1 MDVNGQNNI
10 SVGLKILKKVS
21 VFMFMTLIFMVP
33 DNNVYANFNTNILE
47 ENELILKDKA
57 NNENSVENLVSDE
70 NIDNKLNTVDV
81 FNYNTNNIFTINLK
95 GNSIRLV
102 DNTVGLT
109 SLIEDKYSMLEE
121 ICNSY
126 VNELGIDVNNITA
139 IQIMGTIN
147 SDIEKSR
154 ISSLNLSGEVAKEVY
169 DAYVINEN
177 LLGLDFKIDLTES
190 EVIEPETVT
199 EECSDLYIGENKI
212 VQGVSGISLIN
223 KEIIYDGL
231 NKNEEKVVSK
241 KVVKPAVN
249 TVVKV
254 GTKNPYD
261 EGVAFL
267 SNPTNGGYLSSYFG
281 EVRVKSVHKGIDIAK
296 SLGESVNASL
306 DGKVIS
312 AGYNNGGYGNL
323 IVIEHP
329 NNMKTYYAHLN
340 EIYVNVGDIVKKDD
354 IIGAVGSTGNSTG
367 PHLHF
372 ELRVDNKPVDPIK
385 YIKQ

>member
-10 SVGLKILKKVS
+10 SICFKILKKIS
-21 VFMFMTLIFMVP
+21 VLMFMTLLFIVP
-33 DNNVYANFNTNILE
+33 NNNVYANFNTNSLE

-57 NNENSVENLVSDE
+57 NSENKVENLISDE
-70 NIDNKLNTVDV
+70 KIDSKLNAADV
-81 FNYNTNNIFTINLK
+81 FNSNMNNVFTINLK
-95 GNSIRLV
+95 GNLIRLA
-102 DNTVGLT
+102 DNTVALT
-109 SLIEDKYSMLEE
+109 SLIEDKYSMLEK

-139 IQIMGTIN
+139 IQVMGTIN
-147 SDIEKSR
+147 SDIEKGR
-154 ISSLNLSGEVAKEVY
+154 ISSLNLSGEVAKEIY

-177 LLGLDFKIDLTES
+177 LLGLDFKINLTES
-190 EVIEPETVT
+190 EVIEPETII
-199 EECSDLYIGENKI
+199 EECSDLYIGETETVK
-212 VQGVSGISLIN
+212 GVSGISLIN

-231 NKNEEKVVSK
+231 NKNQEKVVGK
-241 KVVKPAVN
+241 KIVKQSVN

-254 GTKNPYD
+254 GTKNPYYD
-261 EGVAFL
+261 EVAFL

-281 EVRVKSVHKGIDIAK
+281 EIREKSVHKGIDIAK
-296 SLGESVNASL
+296 NLGESVNASL
-306 DGKVIS
+306 DGKVVN

-323 IVIEHP
+323 IVIEHQG
-329 NNMKTYYAHLN
+329 NMKTYYAHLS

-354 IIGAVGSTGNSTG
+354 IIGTVGSTGNSTG

-372 ELRVDNKPVDPIK
+372 ELRVDNKPVDPVK

>member
-10 SVGLKILKKVS
+10 SILMKILKKVS
-21 VFMFMTLIFMVP
+21 VFMFMTLIFMVT
-33 DNNVYANFNTNILE
+33 DNNVYANFNKNNLE
-47 ENELILKDKA
+47 KNELILKDKA
-57 NNENSVENLVSDE
+57 NNENSVENLISDK
-70 NIDNKLNTVDV
+70 NIDSKLNTTDV
-81 FNYNTNNIFTINLK
+81 FSSNMNNVFTINLK

-139 IQIMGTIN
+139 IQVMGTIS

-154 ISSLNLSGEVAKEVY
+154 ISSLNLSGEIAKEVY

-190 EVIEPETVT
+190 EVIEPKTVT
-199 EECSDLYIGENKI
+199 EECSDLYIGETET
-212 VQGVSGISLIN
+212 VQGVSGISLVN

-231 NKNEEKVVSK
+231 NKNNEKVVSK

-254 GTKNPYD
+254 GTKNPYYA
-261 EGVAFL
+261 GVAFL
-267 SNPTNGGYLSSYFG
+267 SNPTKGGYLSSYFG
-281 EVRVKSVHKGIDIAK
+281 EVRAKSVHKGIDIAK
-296 SLGESVNASL
+296 NLGESVNAAL

-323 IVIEHP
+323 IVIEHQ

-340 EIYVNVGDIVKKDD
+340 EIYVNVGDMVKKDD

>member
-1 MDVNGQNNI
+1 
-10 SVGLKILKKVS
+10 
-21 VFMFMTLIFMVP
+21 MVP
-33 DNNVYANFNTNILE
+33 DNNVYANFNKNNLE
-47 ENELILKDKA
+47 KNELILKDKA
-57 NNENSVENLVSDE
+57 NNENSVENLISDK
-70 NIDNKLNTVDV
+70 NIDSKLNTTDV
-81 FNYNTNNIFTINLK
+81 FSSNMNNIFTINLK
-95 GNSIRLV
+95 GNSIKLV

-139 IQIMGTIN
+139 IQVMGTIN

-154 ISSLNLSGEVAKEVY
+154 ISSLNLSGEIAKEVY
-169 DAYVINEN
+169 DSYVINEN

-190 EVIEPETVT
+190 EVIEPKTVT
-199 EECSDLYIGENKI
+199 EECSDLYIGETET
-212 VQGVSGISLIN
+212 VQGVSGISLVN

-231 NKNEEKVVSK
+231 NKNNEKVVSK

-254 GTKNPYD
+254 GTKNPYYA
-261 EGVAFL
+261 GVAFL
-267 SNPTNGGYLSSYFG
+267 SNPTKGGYLSSYFG
-281 EVRVKSVHKGIDIAK
+281 EVRAKSVHKGIDIAK
-296 SLGESVNASL
+296 NLGESVNAAL

-323 IVIEHP
+323 IVIEHQ

-340 EIYVNVGDIVKKDD
+340 EIYVNVGDMVKKDD

>member
-139 IQIMGTIN
+139 IQVIGTIN

-154 ISSLNLSGEVAKEVY
+154 ISSLNLSGEIAKEVY
-169 DAYVINEN
+169 DSYVINES
-177 LLGLDFKIDLTES
+177 LLGLDFKINLTES

-199 EECSDLYIGENKI
+199 EECNDLYVGETET
-212 VQGVSGISLIN
+212 VQGGSGISLVS

-231 NKNEEKVVSK
+231 NKNQEKVVSK

-249 TVVKV
+249 TIVKV
-254 GTKNPYD
+254 GTKNPYYD
-261 EGVAFL
+261 GVAFL

-281 EVRVKSVHKGIDIAK
+281 EVRAKSVHKGIDIAK
-296 SLGESVNASL
+296 NLGESVNASL

-340 EIYVNVGDIVKKDD
+340 DIYVNVGDMVKKDD

>member
-10 SVGLKILKKVS
+10 SILMKILKKVS

-33 DNNVYANFNTNILE
+33 DNNVYANFNKNNLE
-47 ENELILKDKA
+47 KNELILKDKA
-57 NNENSVENLVSDE
+57 NNENSVENLISDK
-70 NIDNKLNTVDV
+70 NIDSKLNTTDV
-81 FNYNTNNIFTINLK
+81 FSSNMNNVFTINLK

-139 IQIMGTIN
+139 IQVMGTIS

-154 ISSLNLSGEVAKEVY
+154 ISSLNLSGEIAKEVY

-190 EVIEPETVT
+190 EVIEPKTVT
-199 EECSDLYIGENKI
+199 EECSDLYIGETET
-212 VQGVSGISLIN
+212 VQGVSGISLVN

-231 NKNEEKVVSK
+231 NKNNEKVVSK

-254 GTKNPYD
+254 GTKNPYYA
-261 EGVAFL
+261 GVAFL
-267 SNPTNGGYLSSYFG
+267 SNPTKGGYLSSYFG
-281 EVRVKSVHKGIDIAK
+281 EVRAKSVHKGIDIAK
-296 SLGESVNASL
+296 NLGESVNAAL

-323 IVIEHP
+323 IVIEHQ

-340 EIYVNVGDIVKKDD
+340 
-354 IIGAVGSTGNSTG
+354 
-367 PHLHF
+367 
-372 ELRVDNKPVDPIK
+372 
-385 YIKQ
+385 

>member
-10 SVGLKILKKVS
+10 SIWLKILKKVS
-21 VFMFMTLIFMVP
+21 VLMFMTLIFMVP
-33 DNNVYANFNTNILE
+33 DNNVYANFNTRSLE

-57 NNENSVENLVSDE
+57 NNESSVENLVSDE
-70 NIDNKLNTVDV
+70 NTDNKLNAVDV

-109 SLIEDKYSMLEE
+109 SLIEDKYLILEE

-139 IQIMGTIN
+139 IQVIGTIN

-154 ISSLNLSGEVAKEVY
+154 ISSLNLSGEIAKEVY
-169 DAYVINEN
+169 DSYVINES
-177 LLGLDFKIDLTES
+177 LLGLDFKINLTES

-199 EECSDLYIGENKI
+199 EECNDLYVGETETVK
-212 VQGVSGISLIN
+212 GGSGISLVS

-231 NKNEEKVVSK
+231 NKNQEKVLSK

-249 TVVKV
+249 TIVKV
-254 GTKNPYD
+254 GTKNPYYD
-261 EGVAFL
+261 GVAFL

-281 EVRVKSVHKGIDIAK
+281 EVRAKSVHKGIDIAK
-296 SLGESVNASL
+296 NLGESVNASL

-340 EIYVNVGDIVKKDD
+340 DIYVNVGDMVKKDD

>member
-10 SVGLKILKKVS
+10 SIWLKVLKKIS
-21 VFMFMTLIFMVP
+21 VLMFMTLIFMVP
-33 DNNVYANFNTNILE
+33 DNNVYANSNTRSLE
-47 ENELILKDKA
+47 ENELILKDRA
-57 NNENSVENLVSDE
+57 NNESSVENLVSDE
-70 NIDNKLNTVDV
+70 NTDNKLNTVDV

-109 SLIEDKYSMLEE
+109 SLSEDKYSVLEE

-139 IQIMGTIN
+139 IQVMGTIN

-154 ISSLNLSGEVAKEVY
+154 ISSLNLSGEIAKEVY
-169 DAYVINEN
+169 DSYVINEN
-177 LLGLDFKIDLTES
+177 LLGLDFKINLTES

-199 EECSDLYIGENKI
+199 EECNDLYVGETET
-212 VQGVSGISLIN
+212 VQGGSGISLVS

-231 NKNEEKVVSK
+231 NKNQEKVVSK

-249 TVVKV
+249 TIVKV
-254 GTKNPYD
+254 GTKNPYYA
-261 EGVAFL
+261 GVAFL

-281 EVRVKSVHKGIDIAK
+281 EVRAKSVHKGIDIAK
-296 SLGESVNASL
+296 NLGESVNAAL

-323 IVIEHP
+323 IVIEHQ

-340 EIYVNVGDIVKKDD
+340 EIYVNVGDMVKKDD

>member
-10 SVGLKILKKVS
+10 SIWLKILKKVS
-21 VFMFMTLIFMVP
+21 VLMFMTLIFMVP
-33 DNNVYANFNTNILE
+33 DNNVYANFNTRSLE

-57 NNENSVENLVSDE
+57 NNESSVENLVSDE
-70 NIDNKLNTVDV
+70 NTDNKLNAVDV

-109 SLIEDKYSMLEE
+109 SLSEDKYLILEE

-139 IQIMGTIN
+139 IQVIGTIN

-154 ISSLNLSGEVAKEVY
+154 ISSLNLSGEIAKEVY
-169 DAYVINEN
+169 DSYVINES
-177 LLGLDFKIDLTES
+177 LLGLDFKINLTES
-190 EVIEPETVT
+190 EVIEPATVT
-199 EECSDLYIGENKI
+199 EECNDLYVGETET
-212 VQGVSGISLIN
+212 VQGGSGISLVS

-231 NKNEEKVVSK
+231 NKNQEKVVSK

-249 TVVKV
+249 TIVKV
-254 GTKNPYD
+254 GTKNPYY

-281 EVRVKSVHKGIDIAK
+281 EVRAKSVHKGIDIAK
-296 SLGESVNASL
+296 NLGESVNASL

-340 EIYVNVGDIVKKDD
+340 DIYVNVGDMVKKDD
-354 IIGAVGSTGNSTG
+354 IIGTVGSTGNSTG

>member
-139 IQIMGTIN
+139 IQVMGTIN

-169 DAYVINEN
+169 DSYVINEN

-199 EECSDLYIGENKI
+199 EECSDLYIGENKT

-281 EVRVKSVHKGIDIAK
+281 EVRAKSVHKGIDIAK
-296 SLGESVNASL
+296 NLGESVNASL

>member
-10 SVGLKILKKVS
+10 SIWLKILKKVS
-21 VFMFMTLIFMVP
+21 VLMFMTLIFMVP
-33 DNNVYANFNTNILE
+33 DNNVYANSNTRSLE
-47 ENELILKDKA
+47 ENELILKDRA
-57 NNENSVENLVSDE
+57 NNESSVENLVSDE
-70 NIDNKLNTVDV
+70 NTDNKLNTVDV

-109 SLIEDKYSMLEE
+109 SLSEDKYSVLEE

-139 IQIMGTIN
+139 IQVMGTIN

-154 ISSLNLSGEVAKEVY
+154 ISSLNLSGEIAKEVY
-169 DAYVINEN
+169 DSYVINEN
-177 LLGLDFKIDLTES
+177 LLGLDFKINLTES

-199 EECSDLYIGENKI
+199 EECNDLYVGETET
-212 VQGVSGISLIN
+212 VQGGSGISLVS

-231 NKNEEKVVSK
+231 NKNQEKVVSK

-249 TVVKV
+249 TIVKV
-254 GTKNPYD
+254 GTKNPYYA
-261 EGVAFL
+261 GVAFL

-281 EVRVKSVHKGIDIAK
+281 EVRAKSVHKGIDIAK
-296 SLGESVNASL
+296 NLGESVNASL

-340 EIYVNVGDIVKKDD
+340 DIYVNVGDMVKKDD

>member
-10 SVGLKILKKVS
+10 SIWLKILKKVS
-21 VFMFMTLIFMVP
+21 VLMFMTLIFMVP
-33 DNNVYANFNTNILE
+33 DNNVYANFNTRSLE

-57 NNENSVENLVSDE
+57 NNESSVENLVSYE
-70 NIDNKLNTVDV
+70 NTDNKLNAVDV

-109 SLIEDKYSMLEE
+109 SLSEDKYLILEE

-139 IQIMGTIN
+139 IQVIGTIN

-154 ISSLNLSGEVAKEVY
+154 ISSLNLSGEIAKEVY
-169 DAYVINEN
+169 DSYVINES
-177 LLGLDFKIDLTES
+177 LLGLDFKINLTES

-199 EECSDLYIGENKI
+199 EECNDLYVGETET
-212 VQGVSGISLIN
+212 VQGGSGISLVS

-231 NKNEEKVVSK
+231 NKNQEKVVSK

-249 TVVKV
+249 TIVKV
-254 GTKNPYD
+254 GTKNPYYD
-261 EGVAFL
+261 GVAFL

-281 EVRVKSVHKGIDIAK
+281 EVRAKSVHKGIDIAK
-296 SLGESVNASL
+296 NLGESVNASL

-340 EIYVNVGDIVKKDD
+340 DIYVNVGDMVKKDD

>member
-10 SVGLKILKKVS
+10 SIRLKILKKVS
-21 VFMFMTLIFMVP
+21 VLMFMTLIFIVP

-57 NNENSVENLVSDE
+57 NSENSVENLISDE
-70 NIDNKLNTVDV
+70 SIDSKLNAVDV
-81 FNYNTNNIFTINLK
+81 FNYNMNNVFTINLK
-95 GNSIRLV
+95 GHSIRLA

-109 SLIEDKYSMLEE
+109 SLIEDKYSILEQ

-126 VNELGIDVNNITA
+126 VNELGIDVNSITA

-154 ISSLNLSGEVAKEVY
+154 ISNLNLSGEVAKELY

-177 LLGLDFKIDLTES
+177 LSGLDFKIDLTES

-199 EECSDLYIGENKI
+199 EECSDLYIGETET
-212 VQGVSGISLIN
+212 VQGVRGISLVN

-231 NKNEEKVVSK
+231 NKNEEKLVSK
-241 KVVKPAVN
+241 KIIQPAVN

-254 GTKNPYD
+254 GTKNPYYS
-261 EGVAFL
+261 GVAFL
-267 SNPTNGGYLSSYFG
+267 SNPTKGGYLSSYFG
-281 EVRVKSVHKGIDIAK
+281 EVRAKSVHKGIDIAK
-296 SLGESVNASL
+296 NLGESVNASL
-306 DGKVIS
+306 DGKVIK

-323 IVIEHP
+323 IVIEHL

-340 EIYVNVGDIVKKDD
+340 EIYVNVGDVVKKDD

-372 ELRVDNKPVDPIK
+372 ELRVDNKPVDPVK
-385 YIKQ
+385 YIQQ

>member
-10 SVGLKILKKVS
+10 SIWLKVLKKIS
-21 VFMFMTLIFMVP
+21 VLMFMTLIFMVP
-33 DNNVYANFNTNILE
+33 DNNVYANSNTRSLE
-47 ENELILKDKA
+47 ENELILKDRA
-57 NNENSVENLVSDE
+57 NNESSVENLVSDE
-70 NIDNKLNTVDV
+70 NTDNKLNTVDV

-139 IQIMGTIN
+139 IQVMGTIN

-154 ISSLNLSGEVAKEVY
+154 ISSLNLSGEIAKEVY
-169 DAYVINEN
+169 DSYVINEN
-177 LLGLDFKIDLTES
+177 LLGLDFKINLTES

-199 EECSDLYIGENKI
+199 EECNDLYVGETET
-212 VQGVSGISLIN
+212 VQGGSGISLVS

-231 NKNEEKVVSK
+231 NKNQEKVVSK

-249 TVVKV
+249 TIVKV
-254 GTKNPYD
+254 GTKNPYYA
-261 EGVAFL
+261 GVAFL

-281 EVRVKSVHKGIDIAK
+281 EVRAKSVHKGIDIAK
-296 SLGESVNASL
+296 NLGESVNASL

-340 EIYVNVGDIVKKDD
+340 DIYVNVGDMVKKDD

>member
-10 SVGLKILKKVS
+10 SICFKILKKIS
-21 VFMFMTLIFMVP
+21 VLMFMTLLFIVP
-33 DNNVYANFNTNILE
+33 NNNVYANFNTNSLE

-57 NNENSVENLVSDE
+57 NSENKVENLISDE
-70 NIDNKLNTVDV
+70 KIDSKLNAADV
-81 FNYNTNNIFTINLK
+81 FNSNMNNVFTINLK
-95 GNSIRLV
+95 GNLIRLA
-102 DNTVGLT
+102 DNTVVLT
-109 SLIEDKYSMLEE
+109 SLIEDKYSMLEK

-139 IQIMGTIN
+139 IQVMGTIN
-147 SDIEKSR
+147 SDIEKGR
-154 ISSLNLSGEVAKEVY
+154 ISSLNLSGEVAKEIY

-177 LLGLDFKIDLTES
+177 LLGLDFKINLTES
-190 EVIEPETVT
+190 EVIEPETVI
-199 EECSDLYIGENKI
+199 EECSDLYMGETETI
-212 VQGVSGISLIN
+212 QGESGISLIN

-231 NKNEEKVVSK
+231 NKNQEKVVSK
-241 KVVKPAVN
+241 KIVKPSVN

-254 GTKNPYD
+254 GTKNPYYD
-261 EGVAFL
+261 EVAFL

-281 EVRVKSVHKGIDIAK
+281 EIREKSVHKGIDIAK
-296 SLGESVNASL
+296 NLGESVNASL
-306 DGKVIS
+306 DGKVVN

-323 IVIEHP
+323 IVIEHQG
-329 NNMKTYYAHLN
+329 NMKTYYAHLS

-354 IIGAVGSTGNSTG
+354 IIGTVGSTGNSTG

-372 ELRVDNKPVDPIK
+372 ELRVDNKPVDPVK